1 MLPNDIIEKIS
12 EILCIYDYSNINKY
26 YTINKSFYNF
36 ISKYMNKL
44 NNSRETFY
52 MATQIK
58 HWRPELDQ
66 IEYLHN
72 NFMIFDDY
80 ISYLYWKN
88 NSKTYHNSMNG
99 LDNEVLL
106 CDLYK
111 FTTLNTTFSTFNN
124 NTFLEETYEIEDTT
138 FISHSYIE
146 KNKNNICKL
155 EFNTYFIYYFTED
168 FNHCYGISFIIL
180 PYFDERL
187 LEISM
192 YHSYNIVKK
201 NTLANHNITK
211 INNINF

>member
-1 MLPNDIIEKIS
+1 
-12 EILCIYDYSNINKY
+12 
-26 YTINKSFYNF
+26 
-36 ISKYMNKL
+36 MNKL
-44 NNSRETFY
+44 NNSQETFY

-138 FISHSYIE
+138 FISPSYIE
-146 KNKNNICKL
+146 ENKNNISKL

>member
-1 MLPNDIIEKIS
+1 MFSEDIISKLS
-12 EILCIYDYSNINKY
+12 EILCTYDYSNVNKY

-44 NNSRETFY
+44 HNCYERIA

-58 HWRPELDQ
+58 HWRPELSQ
-66 IEYLHN
+66 IEYIYN

-80 ISYLYWKN
+80 NSYLYWKN
-88 NSKTYHNSMNG
+88 NSKTYHNSKNS
-99 LDNEVLL
+99 LDNEVISCNLFQ
-106 CDLYK
+106 
-111 FTTLNTTFSTFNN
+111 FTTLNKNIFP
-124 NTFLEETYEIEDTT
+124 EETNKISSI
-138 FISHSYIE
+138 FIDPFYIE
-146 KNKNNICKL
+146 QQKINISKL
-155 EFNTYFIYYFTED
+155 LFDTYFIYYFTE
-168 FNHCYGISFIIL
+168 NYYYCYGISFIIL

-187 LEISM
+187 LELKM